1 MGYDMNPTSTPDV
14 NLDALFNYTTPQDVQ
29 HPVQQTPVG
38 AYTSVTGAYD
48 PSDTNHDMHQTSS
61 VPAWDDTPF
70 SSVKT
75 TSTRQPAPKTYDVA
89 TPVVARSTHP
99 VAQALRTPAVVVTH
113 IAESDRQRHLM
124 SHFGQPYQLQPQGQV
139 QYQYQPLQ
147 QPQYPPQYQYQ
158 PQQQPQFQW
167 QQPYQPQQQQYWPH
181 VERTIAVNDRRPI
194 IFVSSY
200 SSSYAPQPTGQ
211 ASGAPITPAS
221 TQNAFSMPNTPPG
234 LTPNAPLITITDDDD
249 NSPAPSNPAP
259 HTPPPEPRGT
269 KRAAAA
275 ADSELDEVQAAK
287 KAKREEEWAANLQRY
302 NMYAKEIDLSYRENN
317 VNGQLRVAGG
327 RVEKPGENV
336 VQDVA
341 GGENEDDELEAE
353 VRRGLMEFIGAA

>member
-1 MGYDMNPTSTPDV
+1 MDSSSHNISFPTYDMGYDMNPTSTPDV

-89 TPVVARSTHP
+89 TPVVARK
-99 VAQALRTPAVVVTH
+99 
-113 IAESDRQRHLM
+113 
-124 SHFGQPYQLQPQGQV
+124 
-139 QYQYQPLQ
+139 
-147 QPQYPPQYQYQ
+147 
-158 PQQQPQFQW
+158 
-167 QQPYQPQQQQYWPH
+167 
-181 VERTIAVNDRRPI
+181 RTIAVNDRRPI

>member
-89 TPVVARSTHP
+89 TPVVART
-99 VAQALRTPAVVVTH
+99 
-113 IAESDRQRHLM
+113 
-124 SHFGQPYQLQPQGQV
+124 
-139 QYQYQPLQ
+139 
-147 QPQYPPQYQYQ
+147 
-158 PQQQPQFQW
+158 
-167 QQPYQPQQQQYWPH
+167 
-181 VERTIAVNDRRPI
+181 VNDRRPI

>member
-124 SHFGQPYQLQPQGQV
+124 SHF
-139 QYQYQPLQ
+139 
-147 QPQYPPQYQYQ
+147 
-158 PQQQPQFQW
+158 
-167 QQPYQPQQQQYWPH
+167 
-181 VERTIAVNDRRPI
+181 RTIAVNDRRPI